1 MRAAELCHV
10 SYPYHKS
17 HQPALAATSTHVPCW
32 HLWHRRGD
40 GCWCADLGLLD
51 LLSFQSKL
59 PGLLLYSVAIGNY
72 SGDALLKAG
81 NIDTLL
87 SQAENQSYPLNFTID
102 PLNNHRV
109 QSLQRPLSLSF
120 ISIRYELL
128 SSRLRPSPA
137 SSTIGTYQT
146 RSLVHPL

>member
-1 MRAAELCHV
+1 M
-10 SYPYHKS
+10 
-17 HQPALAATSTHVPCW
+17 PCW
-32 HLWHRRGD
+32 RLWRGYRI
-40 GCWCADLGLLD
+40 CCSCADLGLLD

-102 PLNNHRV
+102 PRNNHRV
-109 QSLQRPLSLSF
+109 WSCL
-120 ISIRYELL
+120 
-128 SSRLRPSPA
+128 
-137 SSTIGTYQT
+137 
-146 RSLVHPL
+146 